1 MFRNRS
7 VSLVIP
13 AYNEE
18 ETIGRVVEEFRSEP
32 HVDEIVVVQDPGAGG
47 R

>member
-7 VSLVIP
+7 VSLVVP

-18 ETIGRVVEEFRSEP
+18 ETIGHVVDEFRDAHE
-32 HVDEIVVVQDPGAGG
+32 HLEGV
-47 R
+47 